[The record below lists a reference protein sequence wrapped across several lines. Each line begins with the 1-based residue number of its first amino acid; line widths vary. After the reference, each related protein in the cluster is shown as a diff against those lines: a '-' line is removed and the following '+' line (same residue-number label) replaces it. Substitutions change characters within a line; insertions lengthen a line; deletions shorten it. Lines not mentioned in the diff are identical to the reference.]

1 MEGGGFS
8 DIRISSQLVADDVV
22 LLASSGHDLQ
32 HVLRLSSV
40 ECEAAGTRI
49 STFKSETTVL
59 NPKRVECFFWVRNT
73 LLPQVMKFKCL

>member
-22 LLASSGHDLQ
+22 LSAPSGHDLQ
-32 HVLRLSSV
+32 LVLGLSAV

-49 STFKSETTVL
+49 STFKSETTFL
-59 NPKRVECFFWVRNT
+59 NPKRVECFFWVRNK
-73 LLPQVMKFKCL
+73 LLPK